1 MLAAMRFRIGPFAA
15 LLLVVGCRTSP
26 PAAAPGPRF
35 EVSLASGIAPAP
47 LDGRLILIVSRNA
60 TTEPRLQVSGND
72 ETAQIFGID
81 VHGFGDQRRITV
93 GGDAVGYP
101 LRSLAELPAGDYQVQ
116 AVLHRYET
124 FHRADGHTV
133 QLPMDRGEGQHWNL
147 QPGNPMSR
155 PTRVHLDGAAAAA
168 PIALVLDHVLPALP
182 PTPDT
187 RWLKHVRIKSELLSR
202 FWGRDIELGALVLV
216 PEGWDSHPQAHYP
229 VVIEHSHF
237 ERELAGWRE
246 TPPDPKLPPADLE
259 ALKRDCPDGHY
270 NHCAEHGYERVVQE
284 AGYRFYKQWTGAGFP
299 RVLLVAI
306 QHANPYYDDSYAVN
320 SANLGPWGDAITHEL
335 IPAIEK
341 QFRGLGP
348 WARGM
353 YGGSTGGWET
363 LADQIF
369 YPDDYNGAIAN
380 CPDPIDF
387 RAYVTTDLYRDA
399 NAFYSEGAQRR
410 TPRVASR
417 DGFGHTL
424 STMAQDNQLELV
436 LGDHSRSGEQFDIWE
451 AVFSPLG
458 ADGYPRRIF
467 DKSTGV
473 IDHDVAAYWR
483 DHYDLSYILERDW
496 ATLGPKLKGKLL
508 GINVGNQDSFFL
520 DGAVRRAQARLGTLT
535 PRPDVRFD
543 YGERDGHCW
552 SGDHEH
558 MNFESRLTYHSR
570 FIPLLVAH
578 FLATAPKNADTK
590 SWRY

>member
-1 MLAAMRFRIGPFAA
+1 GPARQRDRGLLHRSGGRPPFARRRLGHSQWLRPLGHGPARTSGLRGEQSGGSFARAHAGVRAGAATDPRQHRRAGSDAYAHLGSLCAERRSDEGAGGALVTHDPARSDGRGRGDRAGRALFGVGRRRDDHGRRNRRRRRRDGSAVRCVDSSLSALGLRAAIAIMLAAMRFRIGPFAA

-387 RAYVTTDLYRDA
+387 RAYVTTDLYRDV

-417 DGFGHTL
+417 DGF
-424 STMAQDNQLELV
+424 
-436 LGDHSRSGEQFDIWE
+436 
-451 AVFSPLG
+451 
-458 ADGYPRRIF
+458 
-467 DKSTGV
+467 
-473 IDHDVAAYWR
+473 
-483 DHYDLSYILERDW
+483 
-496 ATLGPKLKGKLL
+496 
-508 GINVGNQDSFFL
+508 
-520 DGAVRRAQARLGTLT
+520 
-535 PRPDVRFD
+535 
-543 YGERDGHCW
+543 
-552 SGDHEH
+552 
-558 MNFESRLTYHSR
+558 
-570 FIPLLVAH
+570 
-578 FLATAPKNADTK
+578 
-590 SWRY
+590 

>member
-1 MLAAMRFRIGPFAA
+1 MLAAMPIRLWPLVA
-15 LLLVVGCRTSP
+15 LTLVLGCRAAP
-26 PAAAPGPRF
+26 PAASLGPRF
-35 EVSLASGIAPAP
+35 DVSLAPGLADAP
-47 LDGRLILIVSRNA
+47 LDGRLLVVVSRNA
-60 TTEPRLQVSGND
+60 KREPRLQVSGND
-72 ETAQIFGID
+72 ETAQIFGVD
-81 VHGFGDQRRITV
+81 VHGFGAQRHVTV
-93 GGDAVGYP
+93 GSDAIGYP
-101 LRSLAELPAGDYQVQ
+101 LRSMAELPAGDYEVQ

-155 PTRVHLDGAAAAA
+155 PTHVHVDARGAA
-168 PIALVLDHVLPALP
+168 PIAIVLDHVLPPLP

-187 RWLKHVRIKSELLSR
+187 HYLKHVRVRSELLSR

-216 PEGWDSHPQAHYP
+216 PEGWDTHPTAHYP
-229 VVIEHSHF
+229 LVIEQSHF
-237 ERELAGWRE
+237 ERELFGWRE
-246 TPPDPKLPPADLE
+246 TPPDPTLPPADLA
-259 ALKRDCPDGHY
+259 ALARDCPDGHY

-284 AGYRFYKQWTGAGFP
+284 AGHRFYKQWTGPGFP

-320 SANLGPWGDAITHEL
+320 SANVGPWGDAITHEL

-353 YGGSTGGWET
+353 YGGSTGGWES
-363 LADQIF
+363 LAVQIF

-399 NAFYSEGAQRR
+399 NAFYSEGPQRR
-410 TPRVASR
+410 TPRAGSR
-417 DGFGHTL
+417 DGFGHTV
-424 STMAQDNQLELV
+424 STMAQDNALELA
-436 LGDHSRSGEQFDIWE
+436 LGDRSRSGEQFDIWE

-473 IDHDVAAYWR
+473 IDHEVAAYWR
-483 DHYDLSYILERDW
+483 DHYDLSYILARDW
-496 ATLGPKLKGKLL
+496 ATLAPKLAGKLL

-520 DGAVRRAQARLGTLT
+520 DGAVRRAQARLATLT
-535 PRPDVRFD
+535 PRPDVPFD

-552 SGDHEH
+552 SGDHQH

-570 FIPLLVAH
+570 FIPLLVQH
-578 FLATAPKNADTK
+578 FLATAPAGADTR